1 MQARLYLM
9 YSRGSRKQMYRI
21 YNLYMLSKSSKKLS
35 AKEMNFAKMISG
47 FNLMSMILKF
57 MKVQNYLLIR
67 IMTLKK
73 TLVMIIAT
81 RSLQIRKRRKELD
94 F

>member
-9 YSRGSRKQMYRI
+9 YNRGSRKQMNRI
-21 YNLYMLSKSSKKLS
+21 YKLCMLSKSSKKLS

-57 MKVQNYLLIR
+57 MKVQNYLLR

-73 TLVMIIAT
+73 TLVMMIPT

>member
-35 AKEMNFAKMISG
+35 AKEMNFAPMISA
-47 FNLMSMILKF
+47 FNSMSMILKF
-57 MKVQNYLLIR
+57 MKVQNYLLR

-73 TLVMIIAT
+73 TLVMMIPT